1 MRLNED
7 SIAYFVYDMRMKTP
21 KNEKDLIY
29 PEQVAQFLD
38 GTQAVAFIALSDKD
52 DNADSLRLIECF
64 CMSKNLCHP

>member
-1 MRLNED
+1 
-7 SIAYFVYDMRMKTP
+7 MKTP